1 MPDMGYMKTECNST
15 KDPTYK
21 KSPRTGGSIV
31 VSGIVL
37 IEIFNAENLMQF
49 FFLFFFFAEV
59 NLVLHYQLYSFI
71 GQLT

>member
-1 MPDMGYMKTECNST
+1 MSDSSKLEHTAWFISSLMPDMGYMKTECNST

-49 FFLFFFFAEV
+49 FFGFF
-59 NLVLHYQLYSFI
+59 LLK
-71 GQLT
+71 

>member
-49 FFLFFFFAEV
+49 FFGFF
-59 NLVLHYQLYSFI
+59 LLK
-71 GQLT
+71 